1 MNKHLFIL
9 AIGLGAF
16 TSSVQAQSENKSIR
30 TANKLYKEGKYDKA
44 LPEYEKAVAQNPNNP
59 ITHYNLGNTQFRKED
74 FTGSEK
80 NFEAAASTAATNDL
94 KQRSLYNKGVS
105 LSKQKKLQESIDTY
119 KQALRLNPQDA
130 ENRYNLEKALAE
142 QKKQNESKDQ
152 QQQQKQ
158 DQKKQQQK
166 QPPKPQPQKNN
177 LDKKKIEQFLKSLEQ
192 KEQEVQRKMQQN
204 RTRAASQQE
213 KDW

>member
-1 MNKHLFIL
+1 MKKQLFIL
-9 AIGLGAF
+9 IGLGAVAF
-16 TSSVQAQSENKSIR
+16 AAEAQTENKTIR
-30 TANKLYKEGKYDKA
+30 TGNKLYKEGKYDKA

-59 ITHYNLGNTQFRKED
+59 VSHYNLGNAQFRKED
-74 FTGSEK
+74 FPASEK
-80 NFEAAASTAATNDL
+80 NFEGAAATATTNDF
-94 KQRSLYNKGVS
+94 KQKSLYNKGVS
-105 LSKQKKLQESIDTY
+105 LSKQKKLQESIDAY
-119 KQALRLNPQDA
+119 KKSLRLNPQD
-130 ENRYNLEKALAE
+130 EDTRFNLEKALAE

-152 QQQQKQ
+152 KEQQK

-166 QPPKPQPQKNN
+166 QQPKPQPKQN

-204 RTRAASQQE
+204 RTRAASQPE